1 MPKFYGTVGFGETV
15 EKRPGVYEDVITER
29 KFYGDI
35 IRDSRSL
42 QQGDKVISD
51 ISIGN
56 RFSIVADSYASEHI
70 YAMRYLEWSGV
81 KWIINDVEVHR
92 PRLIIGIGGV
102 YNGPTPEAA

>member
-42 QQGDKVISD
+42 QQGDKVNSD

-81 KWIINDVEVHR
+81 KWIINDVEVQR

-102 YNGPTPEAA
+102 YNGPTPETT